1 MPSPVGT
8 FLAERSLEKELQCIC
23 GKLIQ
28 DDDDFRAT
36 YLYVLTGRG
45 ASPVYHPAAWTE
57 PRLQSV
63 SSLDEVINNIISSN
77 SRLQYSSS
85 FDQSTSSY
93 RFIGSYIA
101 HNCDL
106 INRVPFTP
114 PRFDLIDRETN
125 LPIPA
130 INMSKYMYF
139 RYHHL
144 PAKDLRAASPPPIGR
159 RPDHQIFKN
168 YRGSIKMFVNEIGER
183 TIERARSI
191 TSMIV
196 LANIMSEE
204 FKRRCR
210 SVASH
215 LQLEMFFYKSITDDQ
230 LYYVFTDFWSAIDF
244 RALQVSDELPH
255 SPTEQDTWRFQLRKF
270 AKVTFA
276 CLARDYF
283 KYCLQV
289 TRLKKGH
296 NSTQPSER
304 EENFNEEKLTYER
317 LCRNLWSY
325 PNIIGENEVVR
336 NLHRE
341 FLAPPGE
348 DTLLITEPP
357 AIEIQDGHIPGNGKI
372 FFDVEKE
379 RKRFN
384 TGLQKVVDEWQKPP
398 ALVLLKDAPDF
409 YATRDFLVD
418 CDPPI

>member
-1 MPSPVGT
+1 MPSPIEI
-8 FLAERSLEKELQCIC
+8 FLAERSIKKELQCIY

-36 YLYVLTGRG
+36 YLYVFTGRG
-45 ASPVYHPAAWTE
+45 ASPVYHPAAWRE

-63 SSLDEVINNIISSN
+63 SSLDEPFP
-77 SRLQYSSS
+77 YSSS
-85 FDQSTSSY
+85 FYQSTSSH
-93 RFIGSYIA
+93 RFISSYIA

-106 INRVPFTP
+106 IDRVPFTP

-130 INMSKYMYF
+130 INMSKYIYF

-144 PAKDLRAASPPPIGR
+144 PAEELRAASPPLIGR
-159 RPDHQIFKN
+159 RPDHQIFRN
-168 YRGSIKMFVNEIGER
+168 FRGSIKMFVDDIEER

-210 SVASH
+210 SIANH
-215 LQLEMFFYKSITDDQ
+215 LALEMFFYKSVTDDQ
-230 LYYVFTDFWSAIDF
+230 LYYVFNDFWSAIDF

-255 SPTEQDTWRFQLRKF
+255 APTEQDKWRFQLRKF
-270 AKVTFA
+270 TKVTFA

-289 TRLKKGH
+289 TRLKKGQ

-304 EENFNEEKLTYER
+304 EENFNKEKLTYER
-317 LCRNLWSY
+317 LCRNLWAY
-325 PNIIGENEVVR
+325 PNRIGGNEAVR

-341 FLAPPGE
+341 VLASP
-348 DTLLITEPP
+348 DKNTQLITEPP
-357 AIEIQDGHIPGNGKI
+357 AIEIQDGHIAGSGRI

-384 TGLQKVVDEWQKPP
+384 TGLQKVTDEWQKPP
-398 ALVLLKDAPDF
+398 ALVLLKDAPSF
-409 YATRDFLVD
+409 YATRDFLID
-418 CDPPI
+418 CDPPM